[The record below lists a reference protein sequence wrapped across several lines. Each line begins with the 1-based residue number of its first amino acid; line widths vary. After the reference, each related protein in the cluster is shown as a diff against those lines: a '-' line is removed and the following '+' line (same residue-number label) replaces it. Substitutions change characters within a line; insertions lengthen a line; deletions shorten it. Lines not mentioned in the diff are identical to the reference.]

1 MLLWVFVVIPLLLVY
16 PFIYFN
22 SKKFLD
28 LKNSIL
34 SYVRDC
40 NDLNDYIF
48 QLYNKYRN
56 LNLSNNI
63 NIGTSSFTDSSVY
76 NFKRPYLNKITNN
89 SYNIYNCSLHICK
102 SANNQPFKYLLKYFN
117 IPVEESTVVTL
128 EAMLN
133 DYLSVNQ
140 GKQLIIQKKQQI
152 LNDIRGNIPFIIKT
166 FYKTK
171 LDKKLGFH
179 NYSFVG
185 LTYPSYVFRYVSDG
199 GYASTECKIEL
210 NCENIESLIQ
220 YIVDQIRYRQTAAF
234 QRSLMTARLR
244 EQIKARDGYRC
255 KNCGVSINDEPH
267 LLLEVDHIIPV
278 ARGGKTEESNLQT
291 LCWKCNRS
299 KGTKLK
305 SGEDYE
311 NCLLGEEIHINNE
324 IIDVKD
330 SSMEDLLDSSDSF
343 GDSFGDSLI
352 ELNDLEKDKEV
363 VHNIEECL
371 EDANYVNADEYLE
384 SENNINVDE
393 EVNYIDNEI
402 NEVSDSIKGDIS
414 DLSDSLDGLKDLLE
428 ELNDLEEDKE
438 YGNPY
443 FKDDLNYIKDLM
455 RDEFILIGGSL
466 GSLFLSLRN
475 LKLLLNYLELL
486 RNNSGDIKLWQNYLL
501 ITFELK
507 DLVHNILTEVYK
519 VFESLSISLKEI
531 KGFKNEVEIVCNILD
546 SLKLLLIYLD
556 EKGDVSVL
564 SEHLMTYEKIV
575 TDYFN
580 DIYYNEHLSIQS
592 ILRMANEDNLL
603 DKLTPDDLTYL
614 LIQTVDIKL
623 RSVYADL
630 LAKYKAK

>member
-1 MLLWVFVVIPLLLVY
+1 MFLWVFVVIPLLLVY

-34 SYVRDC
+34 LYVRDC

-48 QLYNKYRN
+48 QLHNKYRI

-63 NIGTSSFTDSSVY
+63 NIGTSSFTDASVY
-76 NFKRPYLNKITNN
+76 NFTRPYLNKITNN

-171 LDKKLGFH
+171 LDKNLGFH
-179 NYSFVG
+179 NYSFLG

-199 GYASTECKIEL
+199 GYASTECKIDL

-220 YIVDQIRYRQTAAF
+220 YIVDQIRHRQTVAF

-291 LCWKCNRS
+291 LCWKCNR
-299 KGTKLK
+299 TKSNK
-305 SGEDYE
+305 
-311 NCLLGEEIHINNE
+311 IN
-324 IIDVKD
+324 
-330 SSMEDLLDSSDSF
+330 
-343 GDSFGDSLI
+343 
-352 ELNDLEKDKEV
+352 
-363 VHNIEECL
+363 
-371 EDANYVNADEYLE
+371 
-384 SENNINVDE
+384 
-393 EVNYIDNEI
+393 
-402 NEVSDSIKGDIS
+402 
-414 DLSDSLDGLKDLLE
+414 
-428 ELNDLEEDKE
+428 
-438 YGNPY
+438 
-443 FKDDLNYIKDLM
+443 
-455 RDEFILIGGSL
+455 
-466 GSLFLSLRN
+466 
-475 LKLLLNYLELL
+475 
-486 RNNSGDIKLWQNYLL
+486 
-501 ITFELK
+501 
-507 DLVHNILTEVYK
+507 
-519 VFESLSISLKEI
+519 
-531 KGFKNEVEIVCNILD
+531 
-546 SLKLLLIYLD
+546 
-556 EKGDVSVL
+556 
-564 SEHLMTYEKIV
+564 
-575 TDYFN
+575 
-580 DIYYNEHLSIQS
+580 
-592 ILRMANEDNLL
+592 
-603 DKLTPDDLTYL
+603 
-614 LIQTVDIKL
+614 
-623 RSVYADL
+623 
-630 LAKYKAK
+630 